1 MKIYEI
7 IQSKINQAKSP
18 FKNGA
23 TDKQIDDLEVC
34 LGKALPSS
42 YKEFIREK
50 NGEIEGFGLFLGFR
64 VLDTE
69 EIISELLFSK
79 SVYIESDNTKSSYV
93 NGQIKEDYFNP
104 LWLPIATD
112 DGGNYIA
119 IDFDPGSAG
128 AIGQIISHG
137 RDESI
142 LYVLADSFTSWLNFV
157 VSEINN
163 CQIIEANG
171 SIHLSWKD
179 ESHLF
184 DCLPDI
190 LDDSD
195 TLLSRDLIDE
205 TTLEKPWSDFIE
217 KNIGQQNIHKV
228 KELVLLR
235 TGISSLQPVGLF
247 KNCTKLVASGLTIAD
262 FPSLLAADWLK
273 VIYLAKTNLENLSC
287 VEGFKQLKVLS
298 IGNTNVTKISELE
311 SIPALTDISLENLC
325 ISDYSPL
332 FTCKKLQCLT
342 ISGSNF
348 FEFDRLVELK
358 NLKELKV
365 SDLKIPNLLFVAK
378 LKKLE
383 SIEMTDKDIID
394 FEPLI
399 GLEKLRY
406 ICCPYAIFAKTNKLF
421 SQKIHYAI
429 SGGMTAEEER
439 LWHEYSVR

>member
-1 MKIYEI
+1 MKIFEI
-7 IQSKINQAKSP
+7 IQSKINKAKSP

-23 TDKQIDDLEVC
+23 TDKQLDDLEVC

-50 NGEIEGFGLFLGFR
+50 NGEKEGFGLFLGFR

-69 EIISELLFSK
+69 EITSELLLSK
-79 SVYIESDNTKSSYV
+79 SVYKESDTTKSSYISD
-93 NGQIKEDYFNP
+93 QIKEDYFNP
-104 LWLPIATD
+104 LWVPIATD

-128 AIGQIISHG
+128 TVGQIISHG

-142 LYVLADSFTSWLNFV
+142 LYVLADSFTNWLSFV
-157 VSEINN
+157 VNEINN
-163 CQIIEANG
+163 CQIIDNNG

-179 ESHLF
+179 GRHLF

-190 LDDSD
+190 LEGSD
-195 TLLSRDLIDE
+195 TLLNGNPINEMALD
-205 TTLEKPWSDFIE
+205 KPWLDFIE
-217 KNIGQQNIHKV
+217 KNIGQQNILKV
-228 KELVLLR
+228 KELILLR
-235 TGISSLQPVGLF
+235 TGISSLQPVSLF
-247 KNCTKLVASGLTIAD
+247 KNCTKLVASGLTITD

-287 VEGFKQLKVLS
+287 VEGFKQLKVLN
-298 IGNTNVTKISELE
+298 IGNTNVTDISTLKPM
-311 SIPALTDISLENLC
+311 PALTELSLENLR

-332 FTCKKLQCLT
+332 STCKKLQCLT

-365 SDLKIPNLLFVAK
+365 RDLKIPNLLFVSK

-383 SIEMTDKDIID
+383 SIEVTDKDIMD

-406 ICCPYAIFAKTNKLF
+406 ISCPYAIFAKTNKLF

-429 SGGMTAEEER
+429 SGGMTSEEER
-439 LWHEYSVR
+439 LWHEYSMR